1 MRPGTVGLVCV
12 SALGIAL
19 LGVGS
24 AGAGGSVKALAA
36 ATPMNVN
43 VSQRPSNE
51 SEETVAVNPTD
62 PRNIVIETNIAP
74 RTAGLFEAV
83 SFDGGTTWP
92 IHRVI
97 GTGPDDPLKTR

>member
-1 MRPGTVGLVCV
+1 MRLGSVGLACV

-24 AGAGGSVKALAA
+24 AGTGGPVKAVAA
-36 ATPMNVN
+36 ATPTNVN

-74 RTAGLFEAV
+74 RAAGLLEAV
-83 SFDGGTTWP
+83 SFDGRTTWP
-92 IHRVI
+92 IHRSI
-97 GTGPDDPLKTR
+97 ATGPDDPTKT

>member
-1 MRPGTVGLVCV
+1 MRPGSVWVACA

-24 AGAGGSVKALAA
+24 AGTGGPVKAVAA
-36 ATPMNVN
+36 ATPTLTNVN
-43 VSQRPSNE
+43 VSQRQSNE

-74 RTAGLFEAV
+74 RAAGLFEAV
-83 SFDGGTTWP
+83 SFDGGITWP

-97 GTGPDDPLKTR
+97 GT